1 MQYINFKLEQW
12 KILCLWVF
20 GHLWLF
26 KSGLY
31 CDRKKKNKTMKLQVT
46 FGNKVLVISERH
58 RLRILIVFVVWSNT
72 LLYLFTQRMRNFVAR
87 IACFKINRQLLTF
100 PKIIKTDMKVKKKLI
115 CLPCRFL
122 ILVFRLISLRL
133 FRKHTTKKTV

>member
-1 MQYINFKLEQW
+1 MYTQSETLIITNEQSLCIAWTKKKNMQYINLKLEQW

-100 PKIIKTDMKVKKKLI
+100 PKNHQN
-115 CLPCRFL
+115 RYE
-122 ILVFRLISLRL
+122 S
-133 FRKHTTKKTV
+133 